1 VHGHDGLYYVAHFL
15 TGKIKVYALDNHAKL
30 TLVEEVY
37 IGMAIDNL
45 SVDADGDIFAAAFP
59 YPMPVFQTLADQ
71 EERDIPSTIFR
82 IRTVAD
88 NSTVSGVKYEVTK
101 ILEDKEGKVLPST
114 TTVVHD
120 VVTDRLFL
128 GGLVSRFITI
138 CEKRSLN
145 GN

>member
-1 VHGHDGLYYVAHFL
+1 MQGHNGLYYVAHFL
-15 TGKIKVYALDNHAKL
+15 TGKITVHSLDNHSKL
-30 TLVEEVY
+30 TLVDEVN

-45 SVDADGDIFAAAFP
+45 SVDADGDIFIAAFP

-71 EERDIPSTIFR
+71 EERNIPSTIFKVQ
-82 IRTVAD
+82 TAPD
-88 NSTVSGVKYEVTK
+88 NSTVLGVKHKVTK

-138 CEKRSLN
+138 CEKRSSIES
-145 GN
+145 